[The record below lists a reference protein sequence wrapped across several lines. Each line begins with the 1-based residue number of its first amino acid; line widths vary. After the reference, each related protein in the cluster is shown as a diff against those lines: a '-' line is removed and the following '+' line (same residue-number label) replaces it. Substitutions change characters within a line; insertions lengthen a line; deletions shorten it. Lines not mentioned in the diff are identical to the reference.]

1 MMAPNA
7 LEPPSRPMIQLLHN
21 YYFSN
26 VDPMFKVL
34 HRPSLSELMLY
45 GKPYLGHR
53 LDDPAVDA
61 LCFAVYYAAINTQDE
76 LSCKNNFGDTKIN
89 LLNRYRFGFEVYL
102 ARADFVSSME
112 IEVIQA
118 FVIFLVSH

>member
-1 MMAPNA
+1 
-7 LEPPSRPMIQLLHN
+7 MIHLLHD

-34 HRPSLSELMLY
+34 HRPSVSEFMLY
-45 GKPYLGHR
+45 EKPYLGHG
-53 LDDPAVDA
+53 LDNSAVDA

-76 LSCKNNFGDTKIN
+76 LSCKTNFGDTKIN
-89 LLNRYRFGFEVYL
+89 LLNRYRFGFEVHL
-102 ARADFVSSME
+102 ARADFLNSME

-118 FVIFLVSH
+118 FVIFLVSHCLSSHHRLS